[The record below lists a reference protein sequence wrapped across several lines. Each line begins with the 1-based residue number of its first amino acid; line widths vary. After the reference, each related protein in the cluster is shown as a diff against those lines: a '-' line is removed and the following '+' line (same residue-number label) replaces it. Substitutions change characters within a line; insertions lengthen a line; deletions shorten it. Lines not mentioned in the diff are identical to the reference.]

1 MKRTS
6 IAWRNLMHDRGRTA
20 VALAGLGFS
29 LVVIFLQLGFLQV
42 MLSTATTVLDKLD
55 YDIMIVP
62 KNYHYLA
69 DAGQFPL
76 ARLVR
81 ARAVRGVER
90 VVPIYVRLGVWRSQA
105 TPKAW
110 HPIYVRLGIWPSQA
124 TPEAWR
130 PQSILVLGLPPEARP
145 PGELPFKSFGEFDPQ
160 QIKEQLPLLATPR
173 ALLIDRNSRD
183 EFGPQ
188 EPNTLVE
195 LNGEDFKIVGRCD
208 LGTGFSATGAA
219 LLENHNFARA
229 FGGAALDEPTLGLV
243 TVAEGEDVA
252 AVARRLEDVLPI
264 FRDDPGGGRPNAS
277 SDVRVL
283 IKDDLREQ
291 ERRYWR
297 NEKAIGSIF
306 LMGIGISVIVGFVV
320 VYQVLSSD
328 IADHMAEY
336 ATLKALGATDR
347 RIAGVVIEQALL
359 LGLIGY
365 GLALL
370 ASAGLYSLVEYA
382 TRLPMTLRVLWILV
396 VPMFLAVAITAGS
409 ALLSVRK
416 VYRADPA
423 ELFR

>member
-6 IAWRNLMHDRGRTA
+6 IARRNLMHDRGRTA

-55 YDIMIVP
+55 YDIMIVS

-76 ARLVR
+76 PRLVR

-90 VVPIYVRLGVWRSQA
+90 VLPVYVRFGIWRSQA
-105 TPKAW
+105 SPGAYA
-110 HPIYVRLGIWPSQA
+110 PAAEDG
-124 TPEAWR
+124 R

-160 QIKEQLPLLATPR
+160 QIVEQLPQLATPR

-188 EPNTLVE
+188 EPNTPVE

-219 LLENHNFARA
+219 LLESHNFARA
-229 FGGAALDEPTLGLV
+229 FGGGALDEPTLGLV
-243 TVAEGEDVA
+243 TVADGEDVA
-252 AVARRLEDVLPI
+252 AVAGRLEEALPI
-264 FRDDPGGGRPNAS
+264 FRDEQGGGPPGATG
-277 SDVRVL
+277 DVRVV
-283 IKDDLREQ
+283 IKEDLREQ
-291 ERRYWR
+291 ERKYWR
-297 NEKAIGSIF
+297 SEKAIGSIF
-306 LMGIGISVIVGFVV
+306 QMGIGISVFVGFVV

-370 ASAGLYSLVEYA
+370 ASAGLYSLVEYL
-382 TRLPMTLRVLWILV
+382 TRLPMTLRVWWILAW
-396 VPMFLAVAITAGS
+396 PMFLAVAITAGS